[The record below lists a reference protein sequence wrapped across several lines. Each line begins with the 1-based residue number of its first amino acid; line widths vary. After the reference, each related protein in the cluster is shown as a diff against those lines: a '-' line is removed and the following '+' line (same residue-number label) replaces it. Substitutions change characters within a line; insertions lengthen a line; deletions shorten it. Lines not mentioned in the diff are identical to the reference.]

1 MAQVLFELD
10 AATAE
15 RLNELAASEG
25 KSASCWL
32 ADLIRDWINRGWPPA
47 FLALAGA
54 FPDFPTVEEIRA
66 GGGVYLSSERLQ

>member
-1 MAQVLFELD
+1 MPQVLVELD

-25 KSASCWL
+25 KSASGWL
-32 ADLIRDWINRGWPPA
+32 AELVRDRMDRSWPPA

-54 FPDFPTVEEIRA
+54 FPDFPTEEEIRA
-66 GGGVYLSSERLQ
+66 GGGEDLPRERF